1 MIQLTKIQPTKFL
14 INNKEYD
21 FVKPNYLMKVFGKL
35 IKGKQKGS
43 TLGWHVEG
51 GWISYND
58 LKKCKV
64 K

>member
-21 FVKPNYLMKVFGKL
+21 FIKPNYLMKDFGVL
-35 IKGKQKGS
+35 IKGSVKKS
-43 TLGWHVEG
+43 TLGWHIEG
-51 GWISYND
+51 TWVSYNN